1 MTKGITMSTLQ
12 PAAPVAMSEIGTIGE
27 LLERGR
33 ASAGPAGLAY
43 AMAGA
48 GEELT
53 VARNREALRRLAFQ
67 PRILRDVSH
76 IDTETTVV
84 GLPLAMP
91 IMLAP
96 VGALALFDDR
106 AAASSAI
113 GAAQNGTAAIVGMLA
128 EPGYDEVVRD
138 AGTAPFFQLAPAGDR
153 DWILAL
159 LSRVETAGCRAV
171 CLTVDGPVLSRRD
184 RLIRQHADHRIG
196 REREPST
203 LLGLGR
209 DRAYQARFTWTELEW
224 LRAQTALPLILKG
237 VMHPDDARRAVDSGV
252 DAVYVSN
259 HGGRHLDHALS
270 TIEVLPSIVAAVAGS
285 VDVLVDGGFRR
296 GSDVVKAI
304 ALGARAALLGRM
316 QCWALAAGG
325 ADGVK
330 RLLELVADELR
341 ITMALLGCV
350 SLAELTPDCLQSTF
364 SPPVLEDLDA
374 L

>member
-1 MTKGITMSTLQ
+1 MSQVQSTT
-12 PAAPVAMSEIGTIGE
+12 PVPMAEIGTIGE

-76 IDTETTVV
+76 IDTATTVV
-84 GLPLAMP
+84 GLPIAIP
-91 IMLAP
+91 ILLAP

-106 AAASSAI
+106 AAAASAI
-113 GAAQNGTAAIVGMLA
+113 GAAKNGTSAIVGMLS
-128 EPGYDEVVRD
+128 EPSYDDVVRD

-184 RLIRQHADHRIG
+184 RLIRQRADHRVG
-196 REREPST
+196 RDREPSS
-203 LLGLGR
+203 LVGLGR
-209 DRAYQARFTWTELEW
+209 DRAFQSRFTWTELEW

-270 TIEVLPSIVAAVAGS
+270 TIEVLPSIIAAVDGA
-285 VDVLVDGGFRR
+285 VDILVDGGFRR
-296 GSDVVKAI
+296 GGDVVKAI
-304 ALGARAALLGRM
+304 ALGARAALFGRL

-325 ADGVK
+325 AEGVN
-330 RLLELVADELR
+330 RLLELLAEEVR

-350 SLAELTPDCLQSTF
+350 SLAELTPDCLQATF
-364 SPPVLEDLDA
+364 SPPVLDDLAA